1 MSKKNRQNNNTTN
14 TGIAPV
20 GIVED
25 EFEDEQ
31 VQNEPMMDDAL
42 VDEALNAAAIIS
54 EDTLVEEKDVVVE
67 KELEELTADDVA
79 TTEESEDIL
88 APEKAYGIIDS
99 DLKDMIAD
107 TEENKEEVARIEEVK
122 EDKPEAE
129 EVKVESTVK
138 AADIITPEVKKEP
151 EAISVVKTEEDDGL
165 PFNKTKL
172 LKILDEEEA
181 IDASTATI
189 YNTADDMVA
198 VAKLNKILKALSYLG
213 TNNPIYKV
221 MSQALKFANTTADKR
236 KGDMLYGTLIR
247 EINSSV
253 SGNDFDL
260 LMFTVIKTFKSLR
273 TLGEMNT
280 IRSFREV
287 KNVELAASAL
297 SLSHLLA
304 QLSTAEDRKNKINV
318 TISLDK
324 LLRVSSNGLSQNGI
338 NLVKE
343 YFTK

>member
-1 MSKKNRQNNNTTN
+1 MSRKNRQNNNTTN
-14 TGIAPV
+14 TGRTPV

-42 VDEALNAAAIIS
+42 VGEALNAAAIIN
-54 EDTLVEEKDVVVE
+54 EDTIAED
-67 KELEELTADDVA
+67 KEPEELSADDVA

-88 APEKAYGIIDS
+88 APEKAT
-99 DLKDMIAD
+99 D
-107 TEENKEEVARIEEVK
+107 TEEKKEDAAKTEKEE
-122 EDKPEAE
+122 
-129 EVKVESTVK
+129 K
-138 AADIITPEVKKEP
+138 AADTTTSDSKEEPKEIPAAKTEEKTEEKEV
-151 EAISVVKTEEDDGL
+151 EEDDGL

-172 LKILDEEEA
+172 LKILDGEEA
-181 IDASTATI
+181 VDTTKATI
-189 YNTADDMVA
+189 YNTADDMIA

-213 TNNPIYKV
+213 ANNPIYKV
-221 MSQALKFANTTADKR
+221 MSQALKFANTTADRR

-273 TLGEMNT
+273 TLGEMST

-287 KNVELAASAL
+287 KNVELAASSLA
-297 SLSHLLA
+297 LSHLLA

>member
-1 MSKKNRQNNNTTN
+1 MSRKNRQNNNTTN
-14 TGIAPV
+14 TGIAPA

-54 EDTLVEEKDVVVE
+54 EDALVEEKE
-67 KELEELTADDVA
+67 PEELTTDDVA

-88 APEKAYGIIDS
+88 APEKADDIIDS
-99 DLKDMIAD
+99 DLKEMIAD
-107 TEENKEEVARIEEVK
+107 TEENKEEVAKIEE
-122 EDKPEAE
+122 E
-129 EVKVESTVK
+129 VK

-213 TNNPIYKV
+213 TNNPLYKV

>member
-54 EDTLVEEKDVVVE
+54 EDTLVEEKDAVVE
-67 KELEELTADDVA
+67 KEPEELTTDDVA

-88 APEKAYGIIDS
+88 APEKADDIIDS
-99 DLKDMIAD
+99 DLKEMIAD
-107 TEENKEEVARIEEVK
+107 TEENKEEAK
-122 EDKPEAE
+122 
-129 EVKVESTVK
+129 S
-138 AADIITPEVKKEP
+138 ADIITPEVKKEP

>member
-25 EFEDEQ
+25 EFEEEQ
-31 VQNEPMMDDAL
+31 VQNESMMDDAL
-42 VDEALNAAAIIS
+42 VDEALNAAAPIN
-54 EDTLVEEKDVVVE
+54 EETLAGE
-67 KELEELTADDVA
+67 KEPEELTADDVA

-88 APEKAYGIIDS
+88 APEKADDIIDS
-99 DLKDMIAD
+99 DLKDTIAD
-107 TEENKEEVARIEEVK
+107 TEENKEDVAKIEEVK
-122 EDKPEAE
+122 
-129 EVKVESTVK
+129 
-138 AADIITPEVKKEP
+138 AADTVIPDSKKEP
-151 EAISVVKTEEDDGL
+151 EVIPVVETEEDDGL

-221 MSQALKFANTTADKR
+221 MSQALKFANTTADRR

>member
-1 MSKKNRQNNNTTN
+1 
-14 TGIAPV
+14 
-20 GIVED
+20 
-25 EFEDEQ
+25 
-31 VQNEPMMDDAL
+31 
-42 VDEALNAAAIIS
+42 
-54 EDTLVEEKDVVVE
+54 
-67 KELEELTADDVA
+67 
-79 TTEESEDIL
+79 
-88 APEKAYGIIDS
+88 
-99 DLKDMIAD
+99 MI
-107 TEENKEEVARIEEVK
+107 
-122 EDKPEAE
+122 
-129 EVKVESTVK
+129 
-138 AADIITPEVKKEP
+138 
-151 EAISVVKTEEDDGL
+151 
-165 PFNKTKL
+165 
-172 LKILDEEEA
+172 
-181 IDASTATI
+181 
-189 YNTADDMVA
+189 A
-198 VAKLNKILKALSYLG
+198 VAKLNKILKALNYLG

>member
-1 MSKKNRQNNNTTN
+1 MSRKNRQNNNAVN

-25 EFEDEQ
+25 DFEEDQ
-31 VQNEPMMDDAL
+31 VEGESTVDDAL
-42 VDEALNAAAIIS
+42 VDEALNAAATIN
-54 EDTLVEEKDVVVE
+54 EETLAGE
-67 KELEELTADDVA
+67 KESEELTADDVA

-88 APEKAYGIIDS
+88 APKKADDIIDS
-99 DLKDMIAD
+99 DLKDAIAD
-107 TEENKEEVARIEEVK
+107 SEENKETVVKTEE
-122 EDKPEAE
+122 EA
-129 EVKVESTVK
+129 
-138 AADIITPEVKKEP
+138 PEVKKEP
-151 EAISVVKTEEDDGL
+151 EVVSVVETEEDDGL

-172 LKILDEEEA
+172 LKILDEKEVVDTSA
-181 IDASTATI
+181 ATI
-189 YNTADDMVA
+189 YNTADDMIA

>member
-54 EDTLVEEKDVVVE
+54 EDTLVEEKDAVVE
-67 KELEELTADDVA
+67 KEPEELTTDDVA

-88 APEKAYGIIDS
+88 APEKADDIIDS

-107 TEENKEEVARIEEVK
+107 TEENKE
-122 EDKPEAE
+122 
-129 EVKVESTVK
+129 
-138 AADIITPEVKKEP
+138 
-151 EAISVVKTEEDDGL
+151 DDGL

-172 LKILDEEEA
+172 LKILDEVET

>member
-1 MSKKNRQNNNTTN
+1 MSRKNRQNNNTTN

-25 EFEDEQ
+25 EFEDDQ
-31 VQNEPMMDDAL
+31 VQAEPMMDDAL
-42 VDEALNAAAIIS
+42 VDEALNAAAAIN
-54 EDTLVEEKDVVVE
+54 EETLASE
-67 KELEELTADDVA
+67 KEEEEILADDVA

-88 APEKAYGIIDS
+88 APEKADDIIDS
-99 DLKDMIAD
+99 DLKDTTAD
-107 TEENKEEVARIEEVK
+107 TEENKEDVAKIEEEVK
-122 EDKPEAE
+122 AVDAIAPD
-129 EVKVESTVK
+129 S
-138 AADIITPEVKKEP
+138 KKEP
-151 EAISVVKTEEDDGL
+151 EVIPVVETEEEKDDGL

-172 LKILDEEEA
+172 LKILDEEVVV
-181 IDASTATI
+181 DASTATI
-189 YNTADDMVA
+189 YNTADDMIA
-198 VAKLNKILKALSYLG
+198 VAKLNKILKALNYLG

>member
-1 MSKKNRQNNNTTN
+1 MARKNRQNNNTTN

-25 EFEDEQ
+25 EFKDEQ
-31 VQNEPMMDDAL
+31 VQDEPMVDDAL

-54 EDTLVEEKDVVVE
+54 EDALVDE
-67 KELEELTADDVA
+67 KESGELTTDDIA
-79 TTEESEDIL
+79 TTEE
-88 APEKAYGIIDS
+88 P
-99 DLKDMIAD
+99 DLKETTAD
-107 TEENKEEVARIEEVK
+107 TEEDKKDVAKTEKQE
-122 EDKPEAE
+122 
-129 EVKVESTVK
+129 K
-138 AADIITPEVKKEP
+138 AADITSSDYKKEP
-151 EAISVVKTEEDDGL
+151 GSISMVETEEDDGL

-172 LKILDEEEA
+172 LKILDEEEVV
-181 IDASTATI
+181 DASAATI
-189 YNTADDMVA
+189 YNTVDDMIA
-198 VAKLNKILKALSYLG
+198 VAKLNKILKALAYLG
-213 TNNPIYKV
+213 ANNPIYKV
-221 MSQALKFANTTADKR
+221 ISQALKFANTTADRR

-287 KNVELAASAL
+287 KNVELASSAL

-304 QLSTAEDRKNKINV
+304 QLSTAEDRKNKINI